1 MQNSVFTLLNES
13 LWLMLIG
20 MAVVFLFLTLLI
32 GAIKLIKMLCYEEP
46 EVQSTPSLTASQQNT
61 DTAVEGIAPN
71 VVAAITA
78 AVHQHRQSK

>member
-13 LWLMLIG
+13 LWLLGIG
-20 MAVVFLFLTLLI
+20 MVVVFLFLSMLI
-32 GAIKLIKMLCYEEP
+32 GAIKLIQILCYVEP
-46 EVQSTPSLTASQQNT
+46 EEAPAPSANQPSTGIA
-61 DTAVEGIAPN
+61 AEGIAPH

>member
-1 MQNSVFTLLNES
+1 MQDSVFTLLNES
-13 LWLMLIG
+13 LWLLCIG

-46 EVQSTPSLTASQQNT
+46 KVQTTPNLSANQQNA
-61 DTAVEGIAPN
+61 DNAVEGIAPN